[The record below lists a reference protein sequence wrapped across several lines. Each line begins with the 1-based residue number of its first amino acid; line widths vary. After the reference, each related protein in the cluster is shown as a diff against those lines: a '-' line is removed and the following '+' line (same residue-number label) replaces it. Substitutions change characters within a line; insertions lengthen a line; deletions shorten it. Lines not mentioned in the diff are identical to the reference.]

1 MNLRCWIRR
10 HAGKRPLLVVAG
22 LLLLCASCG
31 IKGPPV
37 AVKEPV
43 PPPVTDLKAE
53 RIGAELLLSWSL
65 PKQDGAVFSGLEEF
79 KIYKYQSH
87 RSTDWCPDCPIPFSR
102 FLTVGFLDPWPA
114 RREGDRIFFKDTV
127 EADYRYAYKV
137 VVCHR
142 SGAVSKDSNI
152 AFWPEQDRQVGNDES

>member
-10 HAGKRPLLVVAG
+10 RAGKRPLLVVAG
-22 LLLLCASCG
+22 LLLLCAPCG
-31 IKGPPV
+31 IKSPPV
-37 AVKEPV
+37 AVKKPV

-65 PKQDGAVFSGLEEF
+65 PKQDDAVFSGLEEF

-87 RSTDWCPDCPIPFSR
+87 RSTDWCPDCPIPFRR

-114 RREGDRIFFKDTV
+114 RREGDRIFFSDTV
-127 EADYRYAYKV
+127 ETDYRYAYKV

-152 AFWPEQDRQVGNDES
+152 AFWPEQDRQIKTDE